1 MSNIQ
6 DLMSNSKQIP
16 SIDDIVKQQITD
28 AFVKTCQGRQM
39 TNLVFGLVKKRVD
52 NEIDKLLKGY
62 EIMDTLQVI
71 ATKKHEGVDKKKK
84 LNDMTNKLY
93 KPYQKD
99 HRQKKMIVNF
109 GNIMMEYKG
118 NISDKGELNGNGHM
132 KMLDQ
137 DDDEMPFKNW
147 NTYDNNKI
155 LVEFK
160 GKFKQNKF
168 DGYGEATWKCW
179 KNGGIEYEVYK
190 GFWQESQMRG
200 HGEFTTSKTNYS
212 GFFQNNMRHGFGKL
226 ITMDGMTLEGMWDEN
241 WCATPPKKDKKGKN
255 ELMVATWKKDGKNLF
270 YQVVENE

>member
-6 DLMSNSKQIP
+6 DLMSNSKEIP
-16 SIDDIVKQQITD
+16 SIDDILKQQITD
-28 AFVKTCQGRQM
+28 AFVQTCQGRQM

-71 ATKKHEGVDKKKK
+71 ATKKYEGVDKKKK
-84 LNDMTNKLY
+84 LNEMTNKLY
-93 KPYQKD
+93 KPYHKD
-99 HRQKKMIVNF
+99 HRQKRMIVNF

-118 NISDKGELNGNGHM
+118 SISDKGELNGNGQM

-137 DDDEMPFKNW
+137 DDEKMPFKNW

-179 KNGGIEYEVYK
+179 KNGEIEYEVYK

-241 WCATPPKKDKKGKN
+241 WCAKPPKRDKNGKN

>member
-6 DLMSNSKQIP
+6 ELMSNCDKIP
-16 SIDDIVKQQITD
+16 SIDDILNKQITH
-28 AFVKTCQGRQM
+28 AFVDTCQGKQM
-39 TNLVFGLVKKRVD
+39 TNLVFGLVKKQVD
-52 NEIDKLLKGY
+52 KELQNLLRGY
-62 EIMDTLQVI
+62 NIMDTLQFI
-71 ATKKHEGVDKKKK
+71 ATKQHEGADKKKK
-84 LNDMTNKLY
+84 SNEQTHKLY
-93 KPYQKD
+93 TPYQKH

-118 NISDKGELNGNGHM
+118 SISDKGELNGNGHM

-137 DDDEMPFKNW
+137 NDDEMPFKNW

-160 GKFKQNKF
+160 GRFKQNKF
-168 DGYGEATWKCW
+168 DGFGEATWKCW
-179 KNGGIEYEVYK
+179 KNGQIEYEVYK

-241 WCATPPKKDKKGKN
+241 WCATPPKRDKKGKN
-255 ELMVATWKKDGKNLF
+255 ELMVATWKKDGKNVF